1 MNLKSTIALLVLALA
16 AAALIW
22 KGPDLAPK
30 VGLAPEPLPEAKGNT
45 APILKKI
52 VPGEITSITVNVPGA
67 APVKFTA
74 AQAGKPLELPGN
86 WPARRNEVEEL
97 VAILSSLESRFQPVP
112 LGKDEQGSVYL
123 KGYGLAP
130 SQNPVIVEV
139 VSKGETVSLAFGEA
153 PLEAGENPFT
163 RPAFVRVGEE
173 MELLRL
179 GSDVLPVLRRSSEF
193 YRKRQLFPD
202 ATRVKVAD
210 NSRTSQEA
218 LSHFILGDAVSEIS
232 IQGPQGKYVLKRIAA
247 TPKPKPPIDKPAG
260 DAVVLANHVAEAWRI
275 TEPVQDRADPAKLK
289 AILATIP
296 DLWVEQFVFDKDTVG
311 AFSSVIGGVVE
322 SIFQPDGPF
331 LEIAGLKTP
340 ANRITITLANGTTR
354 TLLLGQTTRMNVRTE
369 PAPPPPFPMAP
380 PQPPKII
387 EEKYYFA
394 KLADNPLIFEVK
406 GDKLA
411 EVFLEAKADPL
422 AKVDPPGPAFSQL
435 RDPSPARFE
444 TDQVLDVTITRA
456 GQTLE
461 LHKTKGDPKAESDA
475 GRKDRWDLTVPFKS
489 LADAKQ
495 VTDLL
500 EPIERLSA
508 KANDVIDRPA
518 LHMLTGSLG
527 IADLAAA
534 GLTPDQATIVKISS
548 DPKAEVPERT
558 IAIGRQDLVGKK
570 MFVMVP
576 GSNRL
581 NIIEDAAYAVVA
593 RHPRAYRG
601 LKLFDLGDDRVE
613 AIVVQSEKE
622 RFRLQENLGATA
634 TTFVLTEP
642 VKAETET
649 EKSRTLLKD
658 LGSLEATEY
667 VYDPPSA
674 AETNAIRTLLGG
686 LGEEILKA
694 TQGAFG
700 MEKPTATVTL
710 NFAGPKPMA
719 PRTLTIGKARD
730 GKPEVFAKLD
740 GSPSVFAIKKEI
752 ADALTGGSLALLP
765 LQLWNGSGDGLKT
778 VQIQRGADP
787 AYVLK
792 QEASKWKVTAPFDA
806 AADEGA
812 VLPMTSALSAMKA
825 DKFAAHA
832 ATNLAE
838 YGLDKPV
845 LAVKFTLT
853 ERKVNKPGDE
863 PKEETK
869 ERTLLVGKPENE
881 GKTRFAKLAGE
892 GEPAVFVI
900 PEAAFK
906 DLDKPALELLSK
918 KLLSV
923 PPTTVTQLDLTGPD
937 GPLTLKKEGT
947 EWVPVG
953 AKFPV
958 DRLTV
963 DNLLRVISNLN
974 ALKFAD
980 YGDAVDWAKY
990 GLDANSKPQS
1000 LGVLAGP
1007 LPHKLELGKVVE
1019 GTPNDRYVRVDGGKG
1034 VAVLPVTVT
1043 RDLSKGKLD
1052 LVERTIF
1059 KFDPIDLQA
1068 IRRSM
1073 GGQEFEAL
1081 LEGTNWSVTKP
1092 AKMVA
1097 DVQGL
1102 EELSDRLGALRA
1114 DRVVDVEG
1122 KDLAKYGLDKPT
1134 AIVKLELIGK
1144 GAKTIEKALK
1154 IGSPVDA
1161 MKPEGDRFAQ
1171 AEGATTVVAIS
1182 GNIAK
1187 KLLAEPIKF
1196 RDRALA
1202 NFLTADKIVVT
1213 RNGKD
1218 VTFLKAGGNWKLK
1231 EPLETDAEDEALRE
1245 LHDGLARLRAEEIVA
1260 EKPADLKTY
1269 GLESPERWKL
1279 FNGDKEVLNLLV
1291 GSREKIGEPGKE
1303 KPGFRAYAKLD
1314 KGDIVVLLDMA
1325 LTAKLSAE
1333 YRKRILWEQ
1342 LDVAQATT
1350 IEVETPQGPGSFKLM
1365 KGPIGW
1371 MDPLNPGERFGQEA
1385 VTEYLDAFAGLKAE
1399 RFIEHAGMDFGKLYG
1414 LDPAQ
1419 KKVTVTTQSGQKRTL
1434 LLGRI
1439 DEAKRVYARPEGK
1452 DRREV
1457 VVLSEKDTAN
1467 LNRDRSGFLVVGKKE
1482 AEPKKELPKAEPKK
1496 EPEKPKDEPKVDPK
1510 KE

>member
-30 VGLAPEPLPEAKGNT
+30 VGLAPKPLPEAKGNT
-45 APILKKI
+45 ALTLQKL
-52 VPGEITSITVNVPGA
+52 VPGEITSISVHVPGST
-67 APVKFTA
+67 PVKFMA

-97 VAILSSLESRFQPVP
+97 VAVLSSLNSRFQPVP
-112 LGKDEQGSVYL
+112 LGKDEEGNVFL

-130 SQNPVIVEV
+130 SQNPVVVEV
-139 VSKGETVSLAFGEA
+139 LSKGETVSLAFGEA
-153 PLEAGENPFT
+153 PLEPGANPFT
-163 RPAFVRVGEE
+163 RPAFVRVGNE

-179 GSDVLPVLRRSSEF
+179 GPDILPVLRRSSEF

-210 NSRTSQEA
+210 SLRSAQEA
-218 LSHFILGDAVSEIS
+218 LPQFILGDAVSEIS
-232 IQGPQGKYVLKRIAA
+232 IQGPQGKYVLKRVGPS
-247 TPKPKPPIDKPAG
+247 PKPQPPIDKPAG
-260 DAVVLANHVAEAWRI
+260 DAVVLASHIAEAWQI

-296 DLWVEQFVFDKDTVG
+296 DLWVEQFVFDQETVG

-331 LEIAGLKTP
+331 MDISGLRTP
-340 ANRITITLANGTTR
+340 ANRITLTLTNGATR

-394 KLADNPLIFEVK
+394 KLADNPLVFEVK

-411 EVFLEAKADPL
+411 DVFLESKADL
-422 AKVDPPGPAFSQL
+422 MAKTDPPGPAFSQL

-444 TDQVLDVTITRA
+444 TDQVTDITITRA

-461 LHKTKGDPKAESDA
+461 LHKTKGDPKAESEA
-475 GRKDRWDLTVPFKS
+475 GRKDRWDLVAPFKS
-489 LADAKQ
+489 LAEAKQ
-495 VTDLL
+495 VSDLL
-500 EPIERLSA
+500 DPLEKLSA
-508 KANDVIDRPA
+508 KANEVIDRPT
-518 LHMLTGSLG
+518 LHLLTGSLG
-527 IADLAAA
+527 MADLAAA
-534 GLTPDQATIVKISS
+534 GLTPDQATVVKLKS
-548 DPKAEVPERT
+548 DPKAEVPDRT
-558 IAIGRQDLVGKK
+558 ITIGRQDVVGKK
-570 MFVMVP
+570 MIVLGP
-576 GSNRL
+576 GPNRL
-581 NIIEDAAYAVVA
+581 NIIEDAAFTAVA
-593 RHPRAYRG
+593 RPPRAYRA
-601 LKLFDLGDDRVE
+601 LKLFDLGDDRLE
-613 AIVVQSEKE
+613 AIVVQGEKN
-622 RFRLQENLGATA
+622 RFRLQENVGTTS

-642 VKAETET
+642 VKAEAET
-649 EKSRTLLKD
+649 EKSRSLLKD

-674 AETNAIRTLLGG
+674 AEAIAIRTLLGG
-686 LGEEILKA
+686 FGEELLKA
-694 TQGAFG
+694 TEGAFG
-700 MEKPTATVTL
+700 MEKPSAVVTL

-719 PRTLTIGKARD
+719 PRTLTIGKTRD
-730 GKPEVFAKLD
+730 GKPEAFAKLD
-740 GSPSVFAIKKEI
+740 GSPSVFAIKKEV

-778 VQIQRGADP
+778 VQIKRGADP
-787 AYVLK
+787 EYTLK
-792 QEASKWKVTAPFDA
+792 QEASKWKITAPIDA

-812 VLPMTSALSAMKA
+812 VLPIATVLSAMKA

-845 LAVKFTLT
+845 LTVKFTLT

-863 PKEETK
+863 PKDETK

-881 GKTRFAKLAGE
+881 GKTRFAKLAGD

-900 PEAAFK
+900 ADAAFK

-923 PPTTVTQLDLTGPD
+923 PPTTVTQLQLTGPD
-937 GPLTLKKEGT
+937 GVLVLTKEGN
-947 EWVPVG
+947 EWKPVG
-953 AKFPV
+953 ATFPV
-958 DRLTV
+958 DVPTV
-963 DNLLRVISNLN
+963 DSLLRIISNLN

-990 GLDANSKPQS
+990 GLDANSKPQT

-1073 GGQEFEAL
+1073 GGQEFEAV
-1081 LEGTNWSVTKP
+1081 LEGTNWAVTKP
-1092 AKMVA
+1092 SKMAA

-1154 IGSPVDA
+1154 IGSPVDPA
-1161 MKPEGDRFAQ
+1161 KPEGERFAQ
-1171 AEGATTVVAIS
+1171 AEGATTVIAIS
-1182 GNIAK
+1182 GLIAK

-1202 NFLTADKIVVT
+1202 NFVTADKIIIT

-1218 VTFLKAGGNWKLK
+1218 VTFLKTGGNWKLK

-1269 GLESPERWKL
+1269 GLDNGERWKL
-1279 FNGDKEVLNLLV
+1279 FNGEKEVLNLLV

-1303 KPGFRAYAKLD
+1303 KTGFRAYGKLD
-1314 KGDIVVLLDMA
+1314 KGDLVVLLDMA
-1325 LTAKLSAE
+1325 LSAKLGAE
-1333 YRKRILWEQ
+1333 YRKRVLWEQ
-1342 LDVAQATT
+1342 LDVAQATS
-1350 IEVETPQGPGSFKLM
+1350 IEFETPQGPGSFRLM

-1371 MDPLNPGERFGQEA
+1371 MDPLSLADRISQEA
-1385 VTEYLDAFAGLKAE
+1385 ATEFLDVFAGLKAE

-1434 LLGRI
+1434 LLGRT
-1439 DEAKRVYARPEGK
+1439 DELKRVYARPEGK
-1452 DRREV
+1452 DRKEV
-1457 VVLSEKDTAN
+1457 VVLSEKDTITI
-1467 LNRDRSGFLVVGKKE
+1467 NRDRSGFLATGKKE
-1482 AEPKKELPKAEPKK
+1482 TEPKKELPKK
-1496 EPEKPKDEPKVDPK
+1496 E
-1510 KE
+1510 